1 MDQKSLTVKW
11 LPRRV
16 ASRLLVTTAAT
27 DYYYF
32 PSTNIRI
39 APFNA
44 ASDLGPPLEA
54 VGS

>member
-1 MDQKSLTVKW
+1 MDQKSPAVEW

-16 ASRLLVTTAAT
+16 ASRLLVTLAAT
-27 DYYYF
+27 DYDYC
-32 PSTNIRI
+32 PSNNSQI

-44 ASDLGPPLEA
+44 ASDPGPPLEA